1 MRTAVIKLQ
10 NSRFPLKIGFAR
22 QEVLAM
28 QSAWTGLFCSLRSR
42 KAEGLII
49 SPILDKILCR
59 EGEGQEGWGW
69 FRGGGGKGF
78 AQDVI
83 QISRKDSG

>member
-1 MRTAVIKLQ
+1 MR
-10 NSRFPLKIGFAR
+10 
-22 QEVLAM
+22 
-28 QSAWTGLFCSLRSR
+28 SAWTGLFCSQRSH

-59 EGEGQEGWGW
+59 EGEGQK
-69 FRGGGGKGF
+69 GGGGKGF

-83 QISRKDSG
+83 QKSRKDSG